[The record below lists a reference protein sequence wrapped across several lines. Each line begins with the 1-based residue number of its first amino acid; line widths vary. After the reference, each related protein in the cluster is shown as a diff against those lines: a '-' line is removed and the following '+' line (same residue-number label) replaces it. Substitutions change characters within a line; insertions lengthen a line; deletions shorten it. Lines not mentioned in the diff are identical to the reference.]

1 MDFSTRWTC
10 RILMLFVAVRCPV
23 RYNALFRLG
32 FFRGRNASFT
42 DQRQNHHRVASDTI
56 CKTSR
61 LLGQSLSAA
70 LRSRFEDMIQIG
82 DSIELSKQI
91 TEDDVRRIVEIS
103 GDDNPLHTSDEF
115 AKRTLFK
122 GRIAHGILSAALVSA
137 ALTKLFGPGNVWMS
151 QTMKFTFP
159 VRIGETV
166 TARLRITSID
176 KRNVATVETKVLNQ
190 DGRVVLDGFAESKV
204 MRIRPLK

>member
-1 MDFSTRWTC
+1 
-10 RILMLFVAVRCPV
+10 
-23 RYNALFRLG
+23 
-32 FFRGRNASFT
+32 
-42 DQRQNHHRVASDTI
+42 
-56 CKTSR
+56 
-61 LLGQSLSAA
+61 
-70 LRSRFEDMIQIG
+70 MIQIG

>member
-1 MDFSTRWTC
+1 
-10 RILMLFVAVRCPV
+10 
-23 RYNALFRLG
+23 
-32 FFRGRNASFT
+32 
-42 DQRQNHHRVASDTI
+42 
-56 CKTSR
+56 
-61 LLGQSLSAA
+61 
-70 LRSRFEDMIQIG
+70 MIQIG

-91 TEDDVRRIVEIS
+91 TEDDGRRIVEIS